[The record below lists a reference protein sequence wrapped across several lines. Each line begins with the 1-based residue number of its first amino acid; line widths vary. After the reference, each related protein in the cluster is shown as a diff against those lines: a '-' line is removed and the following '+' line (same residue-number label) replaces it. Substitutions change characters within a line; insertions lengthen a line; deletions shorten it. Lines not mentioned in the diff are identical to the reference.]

1 MSRKHSKSARISR
14 KAVRSARQRGP
25 AIISR
30 PAFGSR
36 LSDQPAKAV
45 FDAPERWHEP
55 AERKSPRVIVQS
67 AGPDYLHAVTA
78 QEVRGR
84 LKELP
89 TQYQGFVDV
98 VQLSPMT
105 RKRQLFPC
113 YGLQW
118 GTSVYLYPIES
129 SLVESFIAPPRPQQ
143 RIEAEMFGGE
153 WAHRRGV
160 WTLTWTLD
168 SLRDF
173 YLNNILIHEVG
184 HAIDQ
189 RNTRSVDRERFANW
203 FAIEYGYRWSRGR
216 RRTT

>member
-1 MSRKHSKSARISR
+1 MSRKQSSR
-14 KAVRSARQRGP
+14 KATVSRSAVRSARQRGP
-25 AIISR
+25 MIISR

-36 LSDQPAKAV
+36 LSDQPAKPL

-55 AERKSPRVIVQS
+55 VERKRTRVIVS
-67 AGPDYLHAVTA
+67 PPGHSFVHAVTA
-78 QEVRGR
+78 AEVRAR
-84 LKELP
+84 LAQLP
-89 TQYQGFVDV
+89 RQFQGAVDI

-129 SLVESFIAPPRPQQ
+129 SLVEAFVAPPRPQQ
-143 RIEAEMFGGE
+143 RIEAEMFGGV
-153 WAHRRGV
+153 WSHRRGL

-184 HAIDQ
+184 HAVDQ

-203 FAIEYGYRWSRGR
+203 FAVEYGYRWSRGR
-216 RRTT
+216 R

>member
-1 MSRKHSKSARISR
+1 M
-14 KAVRSARQRGP
+14 
-25 AIISR
+25 IIAR

-36 LSDQPAKAV
+36 LPDQQARSV

-55 AERKSPRVIVQS
+55 ADRTRPRVVVS
-67 AGPDYLHAVTA
+67 PPGPNFVHAVTPA
-78 QEVRGR
+78 EVRAR
-84 LKELP
+84 LAELP
-89 TQYQGFVDV
+89 RQFQGCVDV

-118 GTSVYLYPIES
+118 GTAVYLYPIES
-129 SLVESFIAPPRPQQ
+129 SLVESFAAPPRPQQ
-143 RIEAEMFGGE
+143 RIEAEMFGGV
-153 WAHRRGV
+153 WSHCRGV
-160 WTLTWTLD
+160 WNLTWTLD

-184 HAIDQ
+184 HALDQ

-203 FAIEYGYRWSRGR
+203 FAVEYGYRWSRGR
-216 RRTT
+216 R